1 MVRIRSRPKRISAV
15 ITLTQL
21 ILEKLMEL
29 GEVALDAFF
38 PAKYPEARLWRK
50 ILGLDPSYEFS
61 TRSFSVILSRLKRQ
75 GLVARRGSN
84 RKTLWAITDQGKA
97 LLRPTRGED
106 LFEDLPP
113 RDGVSRLVI
122 FDIPER
128 ERKKRDAVRRE
139 LLACDFRALQK
150 SVWIGYRPLPE
161 DFLELLDE
169 LGLHK
174 HVHILTVRDGGTI
187 GLDPQSFHKP

>member
-1 MVRIRSRPKRISAV
+1 MVRIRRRLPAKQPHPV

-21 ILEKLMEL
+21 ILEKILEF

-38 PAKYPEARLWRK
+38 PAKYPEARLWRG

-61 TRSFSVILSRLKRQ
+61 PRTFSAILSRLRQQ
-75 GLVARRGSN
+75 GLVARRGSR
-84 RKTLWAITDQGKA
+84 RKTSWSLTVRGKA
-97 LLRPTRGED
+97 VLRATGEEEP
-106 LFEDLPP
+106 FADLPP
-113 RDGVSRLVI
+113 RDGIPRLVT

-128 ERKKRDAVRRE
+128 DRKKRSVLRRE

-169 LGLHK
+169 LDLRK
-174 HVHILTVRDGGTI
+174 HVHILTLRNGGTI
-187 GLDPQSFHKP
+187 GPGS